1 MKMRKRSNLKKLY
14 TDIAVFV
21 LIFALLGAVVL
32 LEKRGYHAVPN
43 TTESGLLEEDEW
55 NEAKNA
61 SAGKVASNAPRCL
74 VLRNSRDYSDK
85 NLSDNIS
92 FTLSS
97 LNVRVTVKDVVLP
110 GEADDSDKTKNKKKN
125 SDSAKSREKAEFP
138 SELDK
143 NKQITYEKA
152 DTPINYGNYDE
163 IAFCFSDFSVFE
175 PEIAK
180 ISAWLKNGGHLLF
193 AGGIDEKVNL
203 AKWAD
208 ILGADTEKKPAPA
221 VAESLKINTELL
233 AGAQGRTFSDDV
245 ISGEVLNLAV
255 RDDCTVHLSTA
266 DGNAVPLLWEHSVD
280 KGTAVVCNS
289 DLMESKSDR
298 GLISAVYCRFYPVY
312 AYPVINACVYCI
324 DDCPSPIPAG
334 FEKNVV
340 SQYGYTVGDFYSN
353 VWMPA
358 MQRISEDYG
367 IKYSTFAI
375 QSYDDNTDGK
385 FDNTDNRDTAS
396 YYAGL
401 ILNMGGEVG
410 IHGYNHQPL
419 CPDDF
424 KFDKEN
430 AGYKTW
436 PNVMSMLNSVKAAV
450 KYTESLSDEL
460 YVNAYVAPSNVISKE
475 ALSEMLSQ
483 VENIRVYAG
492 VYTGTRDQFIQE
504 YKVLDN
510 GVVFCPRLTADMQM
524 EDSEWWTQINEL
536 NYHYVESN
544 FIHPDDILDEQRS
557 DGGDFNQMISGY
569 TKMIEWNRSMGLR
582 NTTISECGGAVQRYC
597 NLNYTQTFDG
607 SELKLNIEGLI
618 DTAYMMIRTN
628 GKNISSVEGGSVK
641 ECGGDVYILKAESP
655 AVTIKTVDK

>member
-97 LNVRVTVKDVVLP
+97 LNVRVTVKDVVLS

-125 SDSAKSREKAEFP
+125 SDSAKSPEKAEFP
-138 SELDK
+138 SEFDK

-152 DTPINYGNYDE
+152 DTP
-163 IAFCFSDFSVFE
+163 
-175 PEIAK
+175 
-180 ISAWLKNGGHLLF
+180 
-193 AGGIDEKVNL
+193 GGIDEKVNL

-358 MQRISEDYG
+358 MQRISE
-367 IKYSTFAI
+367 A
-375 QSYDDNTDGK
+375 
-385 FDNTDNRDTAS
+385 DNRDTAS